1 MPGRAS
7 DPTPPA
13 GQSFR
18 EAIANWRLALR
29 TEVKKSSALPT
40 AMFDA
45 CDPMLE
51 TRLAETA
58 EAMLACLQEPDP
70 ALADQ
75 NTPGGE
81 QRLEVI
87 QAAELRCLPRQIAAV
102 EPGALDLQ
110 SGLPAEYLA
119 ILADACC
126 TSTGPQQQHAVR
138 RLCQDFAVTP
148 DSDLDALTQLLA
160 EQAGVAAAPE
170 AHAAS
175 ELDLATTCRRVA
187 AAVLLHSLPKPAA
200 APTRSTP

>member
-18 EAIANWRLALR
+18 EAIASWRLALR

-58 EAMLACLQEPDP
+58 EAMLARLQEPDP

-75 NTPGGE
+75 NAPGGE

-87 QAAELRCLPRQIAAV
+87 QAAELRRLPRQIAAV
-102 EPGALDLQ
+102 EPGPLDLQ
-110 SGLPAEYLA
+110 AGLAAEYLA

-126 TSTGPQQQHAVR
+126 TSTGPQQRHAVQ
-138 RLCQDFAVTP
+138 RLCQDFGVSP

-160 EQAGVAAAPE
+160 VQAGEAATTEP
-170 AHAAS
+170 HAAS

-187 AAVLLHSLPKPAA
+187 AAVLLHSLPAPAA